1 MKFHVAIPM
10 AGHSRRFKEAGYDK
24 PKALL
29 PVGDKLMI
37 EHVID
42 MFDPEQCIF
51 HIVVNAE
58 QERDHPEIHTL
69 FPAMAP
75 NVKITVI
82 DPHEDGPIHSV
93 LQIADIPEDAPL
105 LVSYCDFF
113 VEWDFQ
119 KFVYHIDGAD
129 GAIPAFSGFHPASF
143 GDTFY
148 AYMRTDADGRLLELR
163 EKQSFTD
170 KRHEE
175 PASAGIYYFRQF
187 SLFRHYADRL
197 INSSSMELPEAYVS
211 LVFNDMVNDGLN
223 VCVPEVTKF
232 ICLGTPGDYEQFVF
246 WDRYFKFHETPPS
259 RVRSSVKQVALI
271 PMAGRGSRF
280 VDYGY
285 RVAKPMI
292 QVDGQPMVAHAIN
305 SHPVQDKWVF
315 VVRSEDVERHRV
327 HRIFD
332 ELKLDYSIITV
343 DHTTS
348 GQAATCLLAA
358 DDIDDDAELFISSCD
373 YRTLFDPQT
382 WQQIRDDKSID
393 GAIWTTRVK
402 GIPVKNPEA
411 FAYCVTGDDTGVIDR
426 VVEKKTIS
434 AQPHLDPLVIG
445 TFWFRRAADFK
456 HAARLLIDRN
466 ITVNGE
472 HYVGTSINNL
482 LEMGQKFVIFD
493 VDQWISF
500 GDPFELEVLEYWRE
514 YFG

>member
-51 HIVVNAE
+51 HIVVNSE

-69 FPAMAP
+69 FPAMAHD
-75 NVKITVI
+75 VRITVI
-82 DPHEDGPIHSV
+82 ESHDDGPIHSV
-93 LQIADIPEDAPL
+93 LQIADIPENAPL

-119 KFVYHIDGAD
+119 KFVYHIEGAD

-148 AYMRTDADGRLLELR
+148 AYMRNDAHGRLLELR

-170 KRHEE
+170 NRHEE
-175 PASAGIYYFRQF
+175 PASAGIYYFKQF
-187 SLFRHYADRL
+187 SLFKHYADRL

-211 LVFNDMVNDGLN
+211 LVFNDMVSDGLN
-223 VCVPEVTKF
+223 IYVPEVTKF
-232 ICLGTPGDYEQFVF
+232 ICLGTPGDYEQFLF
-246 WDRYFKFHETPPS
+246 WHKYFTHQHQPMAKIDS
-259 RVRSSVKQVALI
+259 DAKQVALI

-280 VDYGY
+280 VEYGY

-292 QVDGQPMVAHAIN
+292 QVDRKPMVAHAIN

-315 VVRSEDVERHRV
+315 IARSEDVERHLV
-327 HRIFD
+327 NRIF
-332 ELKLDYSIITV
+332 EEMHLDYTTITV
-343 DHTTS
+343 DHITS
-348 GQAATCLLAA
+348 GQAATCLLAEHE
-358 DDIDDDAELFISSCD
+358 IDDDVELFISSCD
-373 YRTLFDPQT
+373 YRTIFDQQAWQT
-382 WQQIRDDKSID
+382 LCEDKSID
-393 GAIWTTRVK
+393 GAIWTTRLK

-411 FAYCVTGDDTGVIDR
+411 FAYCKVKYNSNLIR
-426 VVEKKTIS
+426 EVVEKKTIS
-434 AQPHLDPLVIG
+434 TAPHLDPLVIG

-456 HAARLLIDRN
+456 LAANLLIDRN

-472 HYVGTSINNL
+472 HYVGTSINSL
-482 LEMGQKFVIFD
+482 LDIGRKFVIFD
-493 VDQWISF
+493 VDQWVSF

-514 YFG
+514 YFC

>member
-1 MKFHVAIPM
+1 M
-10 AGHSRRFKEAGYDK
+10 
-24 PKALL
+24 
-29 PVGDKLMI
+29 
-37 EHVID
+37 
-42 MFDPEQCIF
+42 
-51 HIVVNAE
+51 
-58 QERDHPEIHTL
+58 
-69 FPAMAP
+69 
-75 NVKITVI
+75 
-82 DPHEDGPIHSV
+82 
-93 LQIADIPEDAPL
+93 
-105 LVSYCDFF
+105 
-113 VEWDFQ
+113 
-119 KFVYHIDGAD
+119 
-129 GAIPAFSGFHPASF
+129 
-143 GDTFY
+143 
-148 AYMRTDADGRLLELR
+148 
-163 EKQSFTD
+163 
-170 KRHEE
+170 
-175 PASAGIYYFRQF
+175 
-187 SLFRHYADRL
+187 
-197 INSSSMELPEAYVS
+197 
-211 LVFNDMVNDGLN
+211 
-223 VCVPEVTKF
+223 
-232 ICLGTPGDYEQFVF
+232 
-246 WDRYFKFHETPPS
+246 
-259 RVRSSVKQVALI
+259 KQVALI
-271 PMAGRGSRF
+271 PIQVGEAGLLIMVTVLPSF
-280 VDYGY
+280 
-285 RVAKPMI
+285 MI

-305 SHPVQDKWVF
+305 SHPVQDKRGF